1 MTRRRR
7 KRAGADVLIIRQN
20 HVPVDPRVR
29 RELYAL
35 LDAGYRVDVLCT
47 RGRGERWCERDG
59 AMRIIRV
66 PLFHRRGGV
75 PGFVLEYLL
84 FFVVA
89 LVSSSLLQFVRRY
102 RVVQVNTLP
111 DALVFAA
118 VVPRLLGA
126 RILLDLHE
134 CMPEFFMTKY
144 CVDGRHPAV
153 RLLGVLEQAAIR
165 FADHALTCTD
175 DMRDAFVA
183 RGAVAED
190 ITVVLNSA
198 DETAFD
204 PDRHPPRAPDNRFV
218 LICHGAIEPRYGL
231 DTTIRAVGLLAEE
244 LPGLRLEIYGNGSQT
259 PILRGLAEELAVGDR
274 VTFSDGYVPLDALV
288 AAIARADVGVVAIAR
303 DRFRDLTHC
312 NKMYDFIAMQRP
324 IVCSRTTSAL
334 SYFDEHSFAWF
345 HSGDERALADAI
357 TALHDDPQWR
367 ADLVA
372 HAALRAEPYRWVHQ
386 RRIYVGV
393 IQALLGKPVAPTARD
408 LLDRSHHVHAEG

>member
-1 MTRRRR
+1 MTAPRRR
-7 KRAGADVLIIRQN
+7 RAGADVLIIRQN

-29 RELYAL
+29 RELHAL
-35 LDAGYRVDVLCT
+35 LDAGHRVDVLCT
-47 RGRGERWCERDG
+47 RGRGERWYERDG
-59 AMRIIRV
+59 SMRIIRV

-75 PGFVLEYLL
+75 PGFLLEYLL

-89 LVSSSLLQFVRRY
+89 FVGSALLQLVRRY

-118 VVPRLLGA
+118 VVPRMLGA
-126 RILLDLHE
+126 RVLLDLHE

-144 CVDGRHPAV
+144 GVAARHPAV

-183 RGAVAED
+183 RGAVADD

-204 PDRHPPRAPDNRFV
+204 PDRHPPRAPDDRFV

-231 DTTIRAVGLLAEE
+231 DTTIRAVGLLADE
-244 LPGLRLEIYGNGSQT
+244 LPGLRLEVYGNGSQT
-259 PILRGLAEELAVGDR
+259 PVLRGLADEIGVGDR

-303 DRFRDLTHC
+303 DPFRDLTHC
-312 NKMYDFIAMQRP
+312 NKMYDFVAMRRP
-324 IVCSRTTSAL
+324 AVCSRTTSAL
-334 SYFDEHSFAWF
+334 AYFDEDSFEWF
-345 HSGDERALADAI
+345 ESGDERALADAI
-357 TALHDDPQWR
+357 RALHDDPDR
-367 ADLVA
+367 RRRLVS
-372 HAALRAEPYRWVHQ
+372 HAAARAEPYRWVHQ
-386 RRIYVGV
+386 RGVYVGV
-393 IQALLGKPVAPTARD
+393 VERLLERRDAPAPVMAR
-408 LLDRSHHVHAEG
+408 G

>member
-1 MTRRRR
+1 MTPRRRG
-7 KRAGADVLIIRQN
+7 RAGADVLIIRQN

-29 RELYAL
+29 RELRAL
-35 LDAGYRVDVLCT
+35 LDAGQRVDVLCT
-47 RGRGERWCERDG
+47 RGPGERWHERDG
-59 AMRIIRV
+59 AVRFIRV

-75 PGFVLEYLL
+75 PGFLLEYLL

-89 LVSSSLLQFVRRY
+89 FVAASLLQIVRRY

-144 CVDGRHPAV
+144 GVGSRHPAV

-183 RGAVAED
+183 RGAVADD

-204 PDRHPPRAPDNRFV
+204 PDRHPPRAPDDRFV

-231 DTTIRAVGLLAEE
+231 DTTIRAVARLAGE
-244 LPGLRLEIYGNGSQT
+244 LPGLRLEIYGNGSQRA
-259 PILRGLAEELAVGDR
+259 ILRGLAEELGVGDR

-288 AAIARADVGVVAIAR
+288 AAIARADVGIVAIVR

-312 NKMYDFIAMQRP
+312 NKMYDFVAMRRP
-324 IVCSRTTSAL
+324 VVCSRTTSAL
-334 SYFDEHSFAWF
+334 SYFDEDSFAWF
-345 HSGDERALADAI
+345 RSGDERALAEAI
-357 TALHDDPQWR
+357 RTLHDDPRRR

-372 HAALRAEPYRWVHQ
+372 HAARRAEPYRWVHQ
-386 RRIYVGV
+386 RRIYVDVVEG
-393 IQALLGKPVAPTARD
+393 LLGQPPAPAARD
-408 LLDRSHHVHAEG
+408 RLDRSRHVHAGG